1 MRISRFFIGLSI
13 ILLSLIACS
22 DQGDTPINSPS
33 PGGEEVV
40 DPNVWDVPRDEVF
53 DGGPGK
59 DGIPSIDEPNFSTK
73 DDSDVVNK
81 YKNLL
86 VTAIYHDGQARAYP
100 HPILD
105 WHEIVNDEIGDLSVA
120 ITFCPLTGT
129 GIGWDRVVNST
140 ITEFG
145 VSGLLYDTNLMP
157 YDRATQ
163 STWSQ
168 QRLNCV
174 NGAHRGR
181 EINVI
186 PLIETTLSTW
196 LEAYPDSEIL
206 NEDTG
211 FNRNYGVYPYGDYRT
226 NDARILFPISNNDT
240 RLPGKERV
248 LGVFV
253 DNSVIGYRFNEEST
267 ETEVLQENYKGASIV
282 VIRNTIKNFIVAFE
296 NKDQL
301 TFEASQNFPIV
312 LKDENGNEYDI
323 TGQRITSD
331 GSFGG
336 SLPQMKSFIGYWF
349 SWGTFYPEMD
359 ISEL

>member
-1 MRISRFFIGLSI
+1 MRISTFFIGLTFI
-13 ILLSLIACS
+13 FISLIACS
-22 DQGDTPINSPS
+22 DQTEPINNPA
-33 PGGEEVV
+33 PEGEVF
-40 DPNVWDVPRDEVF
+40 DPNVWDVPRDDVF

-59 DGIPSIDEPNFSTK
+59 DGIPSIDDPSFSTK
-73 DDSDVVNK
+73 DDLDIVNK
-81 YKNLL
+81 YNDLL
-86 VTAIYHDGQARAYP
+86 VTGIVHNGQARAYP

-105 WHEIVNDEIGDLSVA
+105 WHEIVNDDIDDLSVA

-129 GIGWDRVVNST
+129 GIGWDRVVNEVK
-140 ITEFG
+140 TEFG

-157 YDRATQ
+157 YDRATE

-174 NGAHRGR
+174 NGRNRGR

-186 PLIETTLSTW
+186 PLMETTLRTW

-226 NDARILFPISNNDT
+226 NNDRILFPISNNDT

-253 DNSVIGYRFNEEST
+253 GKAVIGYRFDQNST
-267 ETEVLQENYKGASIV
+267 QTEVIQENFRGASIIV
-282 VIRNTIKNFIVAFE
+282 VRNKRRNFIVAFE
-296 NKDQL
+296 NTNELQ
-301 TFEASQNFPIV
+301 FEASQDFPAV
-312 LKDENGNEYDI
+312 LKDENGNIYDI
-323 TGQRITSD
+323 SGQLID
-331 GSFGG
+331 GEG
-336 SLPQMKSFIGYWF
+336 SHLQQMKSFIGYWF
-349 SWGTFYPEMD
+349 SWGTFYPDME
-359 ISEL
+359 ISEMESR

>member
-1 MRISRFFIGLSI
+1 MKTSTFFIGLTFI
-13 ILLSLIACS
+13 FISLIACS
-22 DQGDTPINSPS
+22 DQTEPINNPA
-33 PGGEEVV
+33 PGGEVV
-40 DPNVWDVPRDEVF
+40 DPNVWDVPRDQVF

-59 DGIPSIDEPNFSTK
+59 DGIPSIDDPSFSTK
-73 DDSDVVNK
+73 DDVDIVNK
-81 YKNLL
+81 YNDLL
-86 VTAIYHDGQARAYP
+86 VTGIVHNGIARAYP

-105 WHEIVNDEIGDLSVA
+105 WHEIVNDDIGDLSIA

-181 EINVI
+181 EITVI

-196 LEAYPDSEIL
+196 LQAYPDSEIL

-226 NDARILFPISNNDT
+226 NDSRILFPISNTDA

-248 LGVFV
+248 LGVFA
-253 DNSVIGYRFNEEST
+253 DQDVIGYRFNPNST
-267 ETEVLQENYKGASIV
+267 QTEVIQENLEGASIV
-282 VIRNTIKNFIVAFE
+282 VVRNTVKNFIVAFE
-296 NKDQL
+296 NENNL
-301 TFEASQNFPIV
+301 NFEASQNFPSV
-312 LKDENGNEYDI
+312 LNDENGIEYDM
-323 TGQRITSD
+323 TGQRIGAS
-331 GSFGG
+331 GKNLS
-336 SLPQMKSFIGYWF
+336 QMKSFIGYWF
-349 SWGTFYPEMD
+349 SWGTFYPDME
-359 ISEL
+359 ISD